1 MEHRDHRR
9 GPRDGRVFRQVR
21 RSLIVAGG
29 NSVRFVDLTAWAY
42 AGHRRPWRWPIYR
55 ALKRYGTN
63 VGRGMWA
70 PNDEL
75 LARIGGAKKPGL

>member
-1 MEHRDHRR
+1 M
-9 GPRDGRVFRQVR
+9 
-21 RSLIVAGG
+21 
-29 NSVRFVDLTAWAY
+29 RFAELTAWAY